1 MKVNIEGTV
10 EFDPVKE
17 DLEGRIDEIIE
28 DEEYEPD
35 EELEVRQEARDE
47 AIRIIV
53 DELIGQTGFEINYIS
68 RQYR

>member
-1 MKVNIEGTV
+1 MKVNIEGTL
-10 EFDPVKE
+10 EFDPVEE

-35 EELEVRQEARDE
+35 EELEVRQEARGE

-53 DELIGQTGFEINYIS
+53 YELIGHTPFEIDWIDTK
-68 RQYR
+68 